1 MLIMNFEQL
10 TYFIAIVENDTYF
23 NAAEYLHMSQSNLS
37 KQIIKLEN
45 ELAIDLFDR
54 SYRSAVLTD
63 AGRLFYNDALQLIDQ
78 YHKVLQHIDDYK
90 KSNEQNLHIGTLPIQ
105 TQYNLT
111 SIFNKFKKDNPEINL
126 TIDEVEDEKLLEGI
140 KMDEYHIILARENM
154 LNPKYYDIYPIAK
167 DELVV
172 VLPLGHKLSKYS
184 QLNFNQLSGENFILM
199 NPYTYI
205 YQLCMNI
212 IKEYNISANVVRTA
226 RTESIIGAVALN
238 EGISLLPKKNIE
250 IFHHKNLVTV
260 PLNHNI
266 ELSVIA
272 AKKKTRANTPALNK
286 LIKFIENF
294 SI

>member
-23 NAAEYLHMSQSNLS
+23 NAAEYLNMSQSNLS

-111 SIFNKFKKDNPEINL
+111 SIFNRFKNQNPNIHIS
-126 TIDEVEDEKLLEGI
+126 IDEVE
-140 KMDEYHIILARENM
+140 EYDLIIGLNQDKYDIIIARENM
-154 LNPKYYDIYPIAK
+154 INSKQYDTYPIAE

-172 VLPLGHKLSKYS
+172 VLPSSHKLAAHST
-184 QLNFNQLSGENFILM
+184 LDFNLLSGEKFILM
-199 NPYTYI
+199 NPYTSI
-205 YQLCMNI
+205 YKLCI
-212 IKEYNISANVVRTA
+212 QQIKKYNIDASIVRTA
-226 RTESIIGAVALN
+226 RTESIIGAVSFN
-238 EGISLLPKKNIE
+238 EGISLLPKSNFE
-250 IFHHKNLVTV
+250 IFNHKNVV
-260 PLNHNI
+260 NI
-266 ELSVIA
+266 PFNNPIRLSVVI
-272 AKKKTRANTPALNK
+272 AKKNTRVTTPALKK
-286 LIKFIENF
+286 LIEFI
-294 SI
+294 

>member
-90 KSNEQNLHIGTLPIQ
+90 KSNEQNLHIGILPIQ

-111 SIFNKFKKDNPEINL
+111 SIFNRFKNQNPNIHIS
-126 TIDEVEDEKLLEGI
+126 IDEVE
-140 KMDEYHIILARENM
+140 EYDLIIGLNQDKYDIIIARENM
-154 LNPKYYDIYPIAK
+154 INSKQYDTYPIAE

-172 VLPLGHKLSKYS
+172 VLPSSHKLAAHST
-184 QLNFNQLSGENFILM
+184 LDFNLLSGENFILM
-199 NPYTYI
+199 NPYTSI
-205 YQLCMNI
+205 YKLCI
-212 IKEYNISANVVRTA
+212 QQIKKYNIDANIVGTA
-226 RTESIIGAVALN
+226 RTESIIGAVSFN
-238 EGISLLPKKNIE
+238 EGISLLPKSNFE
-250 IFHHKNLVTV
+250 IFNHKNVV
-260 PLNHNI
+260 NI
-266 ELSVIA
+266 PFTNPIRLSVVI
-272 AKKKTRANTPALNK
+272 AKKNTRVTTPALKK
-286 LIKFIENF
+286 LIEFI
-294 SI
+294 

>member
-1 MLIMNFEQL
+1 MNFEQL

-105 TQYNLT
+105 TQ
-111 SIFNKFKKDNPEINL
+111 NPNIHIS
-126 TIDEVEDEKLLEGI
+126 IDEVE
-140 KMDEYHIILARENM
+140 EYDLIIGLNQDKYDIIIARENM
-154 LNPKYYDIYPIAK
+154 INSKQYDTYPIAE

-172 VLPLGHKLSKYS
+172 VLPSSHKLAAHST
-184 QLNFNQLSGENFILM
+184 LDFNLLSGENFILM
-199 NPYTYI
+199 NPYTSI
-205 YQLCMNI
+205 YKLCMQQ
-212 IKEYNISANVVRTA
+212 IKKYNIDANIVGTA
-226 RTESIIGAVALN
+226 RTESIIGAVSFN
-238 EGISLLPKKNIE
+238 EGISLLPKSNFE
-250 IFHHKNLVTV
+250 IFNHKNVV
-260 PLNHNI
+260 NI
-266 ELSVIA
+266 PFTNPIRLSVVI
-272 AKKKTRANTPALNK
+272 AKKNTRVTTPALKK
-286 LIKFIENF
+286 LIEFI
-294 SI
+294 

>member
-111 SIFNKFKKDNPEINL
+111 SIFNRFKNQNPNIHIS
-126 TIDEVEDEKLLEGI
+126 IDEVE
-140 KMDEYHIILARENM
+140 EYDLIIGLNQDKYDIIIARENM
-154 LNPKYYDIYPIAK
+154 INSKQYDTYPIAE

-172 VLPLGHKLSKYS
+172 VLPSSHKLAAHST
-184 QLNFNQLSGENFILM
+184 LDFNLLSGEKFILM
-199 NPYTYI
+199 NPYTSI
-205 YQLCMNI
+205 YKLCI
-212 IKEYNISANVVRTA
+212 QQIKKYNIDANIVRTA
-226 RTESIIGAVALN
+226 RTESIIGAVSFN
-238 EGISLLPKKNIE
+238 EGISLLPKSNFE
-250 IFHHKNLVTV
+250 IFNHKNVV
-260 PLNHNI
+260 NI
-266 ELSVIA
+266 PFNNPIRLSVVI
-272 AKKKTRANTPALNK
+272 AKKNTRVTTPALKK
-286 LIKFIENF
+286 LIEFI
-294 SI
+294 

>member
-1 MLIMNFEQL
+1 MNFEQL

-111 SIFNKFKKDNPEINL
+111 SIFNRFKKQNPNIHIS
-126 TIDEVEDEKLLEGI
+126 IDEVE
-140 KMDEYHIILARENM
+140 EYDLIIGLNQDKYDIIIARENM
-154 LNPKYYDIYPIAK
+154 INSKQYDTYPIAE

-172 VLPLGHKLSKYS
+172 VLPSSHKLAAHST
-184 QLNFNQLSGENFILM
+184 LDFNLLSGENFILM
-199 NPYTYI
+199 NPYTSI
-205 YQLCMNI
+205 YKLCMQQ
-212 IKEYNISANVVRTA
+212 IKKYNIDANIVGTA
-226 RTESIIGAVALN
+226 RTESIIGAVSFN
-238 EGISLLPKKNIE
+238 EGISLLPKSNFE
-250 IFHHKNLVTV
+250 IFNHKNVV
-260 PLNHNI
+260 NI
-266 ELSVIA
+266 PFNNPIRLSVVI
-272 AKKKTRANTPALNK
+272 AKKNTRVTTPALKK
-286 LIKFIENF
+286 LIEFI
-294 SI
+294 

>member
-111 SIFNKFKKDNPEINL
+111 SIFNSFKNQNPNIHIS
-126 TIDEVEDEKLLEGI
+126 IDEVE
-140 KMDEYHIILARENM
+140 EYDLIIGLNQDKYDIIIARENM
-154 LNPKYYDIYPIAK
+154 INSKQYDTYPIAE

-172 VLPLGHKLSKYS
+172 VLPSSHKLAAHST
-184 QLNFNQLSGENFILM
+184 LDFNLLSGENFILM
-199 NPYTYI
+199 NPYTSI
-205 YQLCMNI
+205 YKLCMQQ
-212 IKEYNISANVVRTA
+212 IKKYNIDANIVGTA
-226 RTESIIGAVALN
+226 RTESIIGAVSFN
-238 EGISLLPKKNIE
+238 EGISLLPKSNFE
-250 IFHHKNLVTV
+250 IFNHKNVV
-260 PLNHNI
+260 NI
-266 ELSVIA
+266 PFTNPIRLSVVI
-272 AKKKTRANTPALNK
+272 AKKNTRVTTPALKK
-286 LIKFIENF
+286 LIEFI
-294 SI
+294 

>member
-111 SIFNKFKKDNPEINL
+111 SIFNRFKNQNPNIHIS
-126 TIDEVEDEKLLEGI
+126 IDEVE
-140 KMDEYHIILARENM
+140 EYDLIIGLNQDKYDIIIARENM
-154 LNPKYYDIYPIAK
+154 INSKQYDTYPIAE

-172 VLPLGHKLSKYS
+172 VLPSSHKLAAHST
-184 QLNFNQLSGENFILM
+184 LDFNLLSGENFILM
-199 NPYTYI
+199 NPYTSI
-205 YQLCMNI
+205 YKLCMQQ
-212 IKEYNISANVVRTA
+212 IKKYNIDANIVGTA
-226 RTESIIGAVALN
+226 RTESIIGAVSFN
-238 EGISLLPKKNIE
+238 EGISLLPKSNFE
-250 IFHHKNLVTV
+250 IFNHKNVV
-260 PLNHNI
+260 NI
-266 ELSVIA
+266 PFTNPIRLSVVI
-272 AKKKTRANTPALNK
+272 AKKKHSSNYSS
-286 LIKFIENF
+286 IKKIN
-294 SI
+294 

>member
-1 MLIMNFEQL
+1 MNFEQL

-63 AGRLFYNDALQLIDQ
+63 AGRLFYNDAFQLIDQ

-111 SIFNKFKKDNPEINL
+111 SIFNRFKNQNPNIHIS
-126 TIDEVEDEKLLEGI
+126 IDEVE
-140 KMDEYHIILARENM
+140 EYDLIIGLNQDKYDIIIARENM
-154 LNPKYYDIYPIAK
+154 INSKQYDTYPIAE

-172 VLPLGHKLSKYS
+172 VLPSSHKLAAHST
-184 QLNFNQLSGENFILM
+184 LDFNLLSGENFILM
-199 NPYTYI
+199 NPYTSI
-205 YQLCMNI
+205 YKLCMQQ
-212 IKEYNISANVVRTA
+212 IKKYNIDANIVGTA
-226 RTESIIGAVALN
+226 RTESIIGAVSFN
-238 EGISLLPKKNIE
+238 EGISLLPKSNFE
-250 IFHHKNLVTV
+250 IFNHKNVV
-260 PLNHNI
+260 NI
-266 ELSVIA
+266 PFTNPIRLSVVI
-272 AKKKTRANTPALNK
+272 AKKNTRVTTPALKK
-286 LIKFIENF
+286 LIEFI
-294 SI
+294 

>member
-1 MLIMNFEQL
+1 MNFEQL

-111 SIFNKFKKDNPEINL
+111 SIFNRFKNQNPNIHIS
-126 TIDEVEDEKLLEGI
+126 IDEVE
-140 KMDEYHIILARENM
+140 EYDLIIGLNQDKYDIIIARENM
-154 LNPKYYDIYPIAK
+154 INSKQYDTYPIAE

-172 VLPLGHKLSKYS
+172 VLPSSHKLAAHST
-184 QLNFNQLSGENFILM
+184 LDFNLLSGENFILM
-199 NPYTYI
+199 NPYTSI
-205 YQLCMNI
+205 YKLCMQQ
-212 IKEYNISANVVRTA
+212 IKKYNIDANIVGTA
-226 RTESIIGAVALN
+226 RTESIIGAVSFN
-238 EGISLLPKKNIE
+238 EGISLLPKSNFE
-250 IFHHKNLVTV
+250 IFNHKNVV
-260 PLNHNI
+260 NI
-266 ELSVIA
+266 PFTNPIRLSVVI
-272 AKKKTRANTPALNK
+272 AKKNTRVTTPALKK
-286 LIKFIENF
+286 LIEFI
-294 SI
+294 

>member
-111 SIFNKFKKDNPEINL
+111 SIFNRFKNQNPNIHIS
-126 TIDEVEDEKLLEGI
+126 IDEVE
-140 KMDEYHIILARENM
+140 EYDLIIGLNQDKYDIIIARENM
-154 LNPKYYDIYPIAK
+154 INPKQYDTYPIAE

-172 VLPLGHKLSKYS
+172 VLPSSHKLAAHST
-184 QLNFNQLSGENFILM
+184 LDFNLLSGEKFILM
-199 NPYTYI
+199 NPYTSI
-205 YQLCMNI
+205 YKLCI
-212 IKEYNISANVVRTA
+212 QQIKKYNIDANIVRTA
-226 RTESIIGAVALN
+226 RTESILGAVSFN
-238 EGISLLPKKNIE
+238 EGISLLPKSNFE
-250 IFHHKNLVTV
+250 IFNHKNVV
-260 PLNHNI
+260 NI
-266 ELSVIA
+266 PFTNPIRLSVVI
-272 AKKKTRANTPALNK
+272 AKKNTRVTTPALKK
-286 LIKFIENF
+286 LIEFI
-294 SI
+294 

>member
-1 MLIMNFEQL
+1 MNFEQL

-111 SIFNKFKKDNPEINL
+111 SIFNRFKNQNPNIHIS
-126 TIDEVEDEKLLEGI
+126 IDEVE
-140 KMDEYHIILARENM
+140 EYDLIIGLNQDKYDIIIARENM
-154 LNPKYYDIYPIAK
+154 INSKQYDTYPIAE

-172 VLPLGHKLSKYS
+172 VLPSSHKLAAHST
-184 QLNFNQLSGENFILM
+184 LDFNLLSGEKFILM
-199 NPYTYI
+199 NPYTSI
-205 YQLCMNI
+205 YKLCI
-212 IKEYNISANVVRTA
+212 QQIKKYNIDANIVRTA
-226 RTESIIGAVALN
+226 RTESIIGAVSFN
-238 EGISLLPKKNIE
+238 EGISLLPKSNFE
-250 IFHHKNLVTV
+250 IFNHKNVV
-260 PLNHNI
+260 NI
-266 ELSVIA
+266 PFNNPIRLSVVI
-272 AKKKTRANTPALNK
+272 AKKNTRVTTPALKK
-286 LIKFIENF
+286 LIEFI
-294 SI
+294 

>member
-23 NAAEYLHMSQSNLS
+23 NAAEYLNMSQSNLS

-111 SIFNKFKKDNPEINL
+111 SIFNRFKNQNPNIHIS
-126 TIDEVEDEKLLEGI
+126 IDEVE
-140 KMDEYHIILARENM
+140 EYDLIIGLNQDKYDIIIARENM
-154 LNPKYYDIYPIAK
+154 INSKQYDTYPIAE

-172 VLPLGHKLSKYS
+172 VLPSSHKLAAHST
-184 QLNFNQLSGENFILM
+184 LDFNLLSGEKFILM
-199 NPYTYI
+199 NPYTSI
-205 YQLCMNI
+205 YKLCI
-212 IKEYNISANVVRTA
+212 QQIKKYNIDANIVRTA
-226 RTESIIGAVALN
+226 RTESIIGAVSFN
-238 EGISLLPKKNIE
+238 EGISLLPKSNFE
-250 IFHHKNLVTV
+250 IFNHKNVV
-260 PLNHNI
+260 NI
-266 ELSVIA
+266 PFNNPIRLSVVI
-272 AKKKTRANTPALNK
+272 AKKNTRVTTPALKK
-286 LIKFIENF
+286 LIEFI
-294 SI
+294 

>member
-111 SIFNKFKKDNPEINL
+111 SIFNRFKNQNPNIHIS
-126 TIDEVEDEKLLEGI
+126 IDEVE
-140 KMDEYHIILARENM
+140 EYDLIIGLNQDKYDIIIARENM
-154 LNPKYYDIYPIAK
+154 INSKQYDTYPIAE

-172 VLPLGHKLSKYS
+172 VLPSSHKLAAHST
-184 QLNFNQLSGENFILM
+184 LDFNLLSGENFILM
-199 NPYTYI
+199 NPYTSI
-205 YQLCMNI
+205 YKLCI
-212 IKEYNISANVVRTA
+212 QQIKKYNIDANIVGTA
-226 RTESIIGAVALN
+226 RTESIIGAVSFN
-238 EGISLLPKKNIE
+238 EGISLLPKSNFE
-250 IFHHKNLVTV
+250 IFNHKNVV
-260 PLNHNI
+260 NI
-266 ELSVIA
+266 PFTNPIRLSVVI
-272 AKKKTRANTPALNK
+272 AKKNTRVTTPALKK
-286 LIKFIENF
+286 LIKFI
-294 SI
+294 

>member
-111 SIFNKFKKDNPEINL
+111 SIFNRFKNQNPNIHIS
-126 TIDEVEDEKLLEGI
+126 IDEVE
-140 KMDEYHIILARENM
+140 EYDLIIGLNQDKYDIIIARENM
-154 LNPKYYDIYPIAK
+154 INSKQYDTYPIAE

-172 VLPLGHKLSKYS
+172 VLPSSHKLAAHST
-184 QLNFNQLSGENFILM
+184 LDFNLLSGEKFILM
-199 NPYTYI
+199 NPYTSI
-205 YQLCMNI
+205 YKLCI
-212 IKEYNISANVVRTA
+212 QQIKKYNIDANIVGTA
-226 RTESIIGAVALN
+226 RTESIIGAVSFN
-238 EGISLLPKKNIE
+238 EGISLLPKSNFE
-250 IFHHKNLVTV
+250 IFNHKNVV
-260 PLNHNI
+260 NI
-266 ELSVIA
+266 PFTNPIRLSVVI
-272 AKKKTRANTPALNK
+272 AKKNTRVTTPALKK
-286 LIKFIENF
+286 LIKFI
-294 SI
+294 

>member
-1 MLIMNFEQL
+1 MNFEQL

-111 SIFNKFKKDNPEINL
+111 SIFNRFKNQNPNIHIS
-126 TIDEVEDEKLLEGI
+126 IDEVE
-140 KMDEYHIILARENM
+140 EYDLIIGLNQDKYDIIIARENM
-154 LNPKYYDIYPIAK
+154 INSKQYDTYPIAE

-172 VLPLGHKLSKYS
+172 VLPSSHKLAAHST
-184 QLNFNQLSGENFILM
+184 LDFNLLSGENFILM
-199 NPYTYI
+199 NPYTSI
-205 YQLCMNI
+205 YKLCI
-212 IKEYNISANVVRTA
+212 QQIKKYNIDANIVGTA
-226 RTESIIGAVALN
+226 RTESIIGAVSFN
-238 EGISLLPKKNIE
+238 EGISLLPKSNFE
-250 IFHHKNLVTV
+250 IFNHKNVV
-260 PLNHNI
+260 NI
-266 ELSVIA
+266 PFTNPIRLSVVI
-272 AKKKTRANTPALNK
+272 AKKNTRVTTPALKK
-286 LIKFIENF
+286 LIEFI
-294 SI
+294 

>member
-111 SIFNKFKKDNPEINL
+111 SIFNRFKNQNPNIHIS
-126 TIDEVEDEKLLEGI
+126 IDEVE
-140 KMDEYHIILARENM
+140 EYDLIIGLNQDKYDIIIARENM
-154 LNPKYYDIYPIAK
+154 INSKQYDTYPIAE

-172 VLPLGHKLSKYS
+172 VLPSSHKLAAHST
-184 QLNFNQLSGENFILM
+184 LDFNLLSGENFILM
-199 NPYTYI
+199 NPYTSI
-205 YQLCMNI
+205 YKLCI
-212 IKEYNISANVVRTA
+212 QQIKKYNIDANIVRTA
-226 RTESIIGAVALN
+226 RTESIIGAVSFN
-238 EGISLLPKKNIE
+238 EGISLLPKSNFE
-250 IFHHKNLVTV
+250 IFNHKNVV
-260 PLNHNI
+260 NI
-266 ELSVIA
+266 PFTNPIRLSVVI
-272 AKKKTRANTPALNK
+272 AKKNTRVTTPALKK
-286 LIKFIENF
+286 LIEFI
-294 SI
+294 

>member
-111 SIFNKFKKDNPEINL
+111 SIFNRFKNQNPNIHIS
-126 TIDEVEDEKLLEGI
+126 IDEVE
-140 KMDEYHIILARENM
+140 EYDLIIGLNQDKYDIIIARENM
-154 LNPKYYDIYPIAK
+154 INSKQYDTYPIAE

-172 VLPLGHKLSKYS
+172 VLPSSHKLAAHST
-184 QLNFNQLSGENFILM
+184 LDFNLLSGEKFILM
-199 NPYTYI
+199 NPYTSI
-205 YQLCMNI
+205 YKLCI
-212 IKEYNISANVVRTA
+212 QQIKKYNIDANIVRTA
-226 RTESIIGAVALN
+226 RTESILGAVSFN
-238 EGISLLPKKNIE
+238 EGISLLPKSNFE
-250 IFHHKNLVTV
+250 IFNHKNVV
-260 PLNHNI
+260 NI
-266 ELSVIA
+266 PFTNPIRLSVVI
-272 AKKKTRANTPALNK
+272 AKKNTRVTTPALKK
-286 LIKFIENF
+286 LIEFI
-294 SI
+294 

>member
-1 MLIMNFEQL
+1 MNFEQL

-111 SIFNKFKKDNPEINL
+111 SIFNRFKNQNPNIHIS
-126 TIDEVEDEKLLEGI
+126 IDEVE
-140 KMDEYHIILARENM
+140 EYDLIIGLNQDKYDIIIARENM
-154 LNPKYYDIYPIAK
+154 INSKQYDTYPIAE

-172 VLPLGHKLSKYS
+172 VLPSSHKLAAHST
-184 QLNFNQLSGENFILM
+184 LDFNLLSGENFILM
-199 NPYTYI
+199 NPYTSI
-205 YQLCMNI
+205 YKLCI
-212 IKEYNISANVVRTA
+212 QQIKKYNIDANIVGTA
-226 RTESIIGAVALN
+226 RTESIIGAVSFN
-238 EGISLLPKKNIE
+238 EGISLLPKSNFE
-250 IFHHKNLVTV
+250 IFNHKNVV
-260 PLNHNI
+260 NI
-266 ELSVIA
+266 PFTNPIRLSVVI
-272 AKKKTRANTPALNK
+272 AKKNTRGTTPAIKK
-286 LIKFIENF
+286 LIKFI
-294 SI
+294 

>member
-111 SIFNKFKKDNPEINL
+111 SIFNRFKNQNPNIHIS
-126 TIDEVEDEKLLEGI
+126 IDEVE
-140 KMDEYHIILARENM
+140 EYDLIIGLNQDKYDIIIARENM
-154 LNPKYYDIYPIAK
+154 INSKQYDTYPIAE

-172 VLPLGHKLSKYS
+172 VLPSSHKLAAHST
-184 QLNFNQLSGENFILM
+184 LDFNLLSGENFILM
-199 NPYTYI
+199 NPYTSI
-205 YQLCMNI
+205 YKLCMQQ
-212 IKEYNISANVVRTA
+212 IKKYNIDANIVGTA
-226 RTESIIGAVALN
+226 RTESIIGAVSFN
-238 EGISLLPKKNIE
+238 EGISLLPKSNFE
-250 IFHHKNLVTV
+250 IFNHKNVV
-260 PLNHNI
+260 NI
-266 ELSVIA
+266 PFTNPIRLSVVI
-272 AKKKTRANTPALNK
+272 AKKNTRVTTPALKK
-286 LIKFIENF
+286 LIEFI
-294 SI
+294 

>member
-1 MLIMNFEQL
+1 MNFEQL

-54 SYRSAVLTD
+54 SYRGAVLTD

-111 SIFNKFKKDNPEINL
+111 SIFNRFKNQNPNIHIS
-126 TIDEVEDEKLLEGI
+126 IDEVE
-140 KMDEYHIILARENM
+140 EYDLIIGLNQDKYDIIIARENM
-154 LNPKYYDIYPIAK
+154 INSKQYDTYPIAE

-172 VLPLGHKLSKYS
+172 VLPSSHKLAAHST
-184 QLNFNQLSGENFILM
+184 LDFNLLSGENFILM
-199 NPYTYI
+199 NPYTSI
-205 YQLCMNI
+205 YKLC
-212 IKEYNISANVVRTA
+212 IKQIKKYNIDANIVGTA
-226 RTESIIGAVALN
+226 RTESIIGAVSFN
-238 EGISLLPKKNIE
+238 EGISLLPKSNFE
-250 IFHHKNLVTV
+250 IFNHKNVV
-260 PLNHNI
+260 NI
-266 ELSVIA
+266 PFTNPIRLSVVI
-272 AKKKTRANTPALNK
+272 AKKNTRVTTPALKK
-286 LIKFIENF
+286 LIEFI
-294 SI
+294 

>member
-1 MLIMNFEQL
+1 MNFEQL

-111 SIFNKFKKDNPEINL
+111 SIFNRFKNQNPNIHIS
-126 TIDEVEDEKLLEGI
+126 IDEVE
-140 KMDEYHIILARENM
+140 EYDLIIGLNQDKYDIIIARENM
-154 LNPKYYDIYPIAK
+154 INSKQYDTYPIAE

-172 VLPLGHKLSKYS
+172 VLPSSHKLAAHST
-184 QLNFNQLSGENFILM
+184 LDFNLLSGEKFILM
-199 NPYTYI
+199 NPYTSI
-205 YQLCMNI
+205 YKLCIQQIKKYNVDANI
-212 IKEYNISANVVRTA
+212 VRTA
-226 RTESIIGAVALN
+226 RTESIIGAVSFN
-238 EGISLLPKKNIE
+238 EGISLLPKSNFE
-250 IFHHKNLVTV
+250 IFNHKNVV
-260 PLNHNI
+260 NI
-266 ELSVIA
+266 PFNNPIRLSVVI
-272 AKKKTRANTPALNK
+272 AKKNTRVTTPALKK
-286 LIKFIENF
+286 LIEFI
-294 SI
+294 

>member
-1 MLIMNFEQL
+1 MNFEQL

-23 NAAEYLHMSQSNLS
+23 NAAEYLNMSQSNLS

-111 SIFNKFKKDNPEINL
+111 SIFNRFKNQNPNIHIS
-126 TIDEVEDEKLLEGI
+126 IDEVE
-140 KMDEYHIILARENM
+140 EYDLIIGLNQDKYDIIIARENM
-154 LNPKYYDIYPIAK
+154 INSKQYDTYPIAE

-172 VLPLGHKLSKYS
+172 VLPSSHKLAAHST
-184 QLNFNQLSGENFILM
+184 LDFNLLSGEKFILM
-199 NPYTYI
+199 NPYTSI
-205 YQLCMNI
+205 YKLCI
-212 IKEYNISANVVRTA
+212 QQIKKYNIDASIVRTA
-226 RTESIIGAVALN
+226 RTESIIGAVSFN
-238 EGISLLPKKNIE
+238 EGISLLPKSNFE
-250 IFHHKNLVTV
+250 IFNHKNVV
-260 PLNHNI
+260 NI
-266 ELSVIA
+266 PFNNPIRLSVVI
-272 AKKKTRANTPALNK
+272 AKKNTRVTTPALKK
-286 LIKFIENF
+286 LIEFI
-294 SI
+294 

>member
-37 KQIIKLEN
+37 KQIIKLED

-111 SIFNKFKKDNPEINL
+111 SIFNRFKNQNPNIHIS
-126 TIDEVEDEKLLEGI
+126 IDEVE
-140 KMDEYHIILARENM
+140 EYDLIIGLNQDKYDIIIARENM
-154 LNPKYYDIYPIAK
+154 INSKQYDTYPIAE

-172 VLPLGHKLSKYS
+172 VLPSSHKLAAHST
-184 QLNFNQLSGENFILM
+184 LDFNLLSGENFILM
-199 NPYTYI
+199 NPYTSI
-205 YQLCMNI
+205 YKLCMQQ
-212 IKEYNISANVVRTA
+212 IKKYNIDANIVGTA
-226 RTESIIGAVALN
+226 RTESIIGAVSFN
-238 EGISLLPKKNIE
+238 EGISLLPKSNFE
-250 IFHHKNLVTV
+250 IFNHKNVV
-260 PLNHNI
+260 NI
-266 ELSVIA
+266 PFTNPIRLSVVI
-272 AKKKTRANTPALNK
+272 AKKNTRVTTPALKK
-286 LIKFIENF
+286 LIEFI
-294 SI
+294 

>member
-1 MLIMNFEQL
+1 MNFEQL

-111 SIFNKFKKDNPEINL
+111 SIFNRFKNQNPNIHIS
-126 TIDEVEDEKLLEGI
+126 IDEVE
-140 KMDEYHIILARENM
+140 EYDLIIGLNQDKYDIIIARENM
-154 LNPKYYDIYPIAK
+154 INSKQYDTYPIAE

-172 VLPLGHKLSKYS
+172 VLPSSHKLAAHST
-184 QLNFNQLSGENFILM
+184 LDFNLLSGENFILM
-199 NPYTYI
+199 NPYTSI
-205 YQLCMNI
+205 YKLCI
-212 IKEYNISANVVRTA
+212 QQIKKYNIDANIVGTA
-226 RTESIIGAVALN
+226 RTESIIGAVSFN
-238 EGISLLPKKNIE
+238 EGISLLPKSNFE
-250 IFHHKNLVTV
+250 IFNHKNVV
-260 PLNHNI
+260 NI
-266 ELSVIA
+266 PFTNPIRLSVVI
-272 AKKKTRANTPALNK
+272 AKKNTRVTTPALKK
-286 LIKFIENF
+286 LIKFI
-294 SI
+294 

>member
-111 SIFNKFKKDNPEINL
+111 SIFNRFKKQNPNIHIS
-126 TIDEVEDEKLLEGI
+126 IDEVE
-140 KMDEYHIILARENM
+140 EYDLIIGLNQDKYDIIIARENM
-154 LNPKYYDIYPIAK
+154 INSKQYDTYPIAE

-172 VLPLGHKLSKYS
+172 VLPSSHKLAAHST
-184 QLNFNQLSGENFILM
+184 LDFNLLSGENFILM
-199 NPYTYI
+199 NPYTSI
-205 YQLCMNI
+205 YKLCMQQ
-212 IKEYNISANVVRTA
+212 IKKYNIDANIVGTA
-226 RTESIIGAVALN
+226 RTESIIGAVSFN
-238 EGISLLPKKNIE
+238 EGISLLPKSNFE
-250 IFHHKNLVTV
+250 IFNHKNVV
-260 PLNHNI
+260 NI
-266 ELSVIA
+266 PFNNPIRLSVVI
-272 AKKKTRANTPALNK
+272 AKKNTRVTTPALKK
-286 LIKFIENF
+286 LIEFI
-294 SI
+294 

>member
-1 MLIMNFEQL
+1 MNFEQL

-111 SIFNKFKKDNPEINL
+111 SIFNRFKNQNPNIHIS
-126 TIDEVEDEKLLEGI
+126 IDEVE
-140 KMDEYHIILARENM
+140 EYDLIIGLNQHKYDIIIARENM
-154 LNPKYYDIYPIAK
+154 INSKQYDTYPIAE

-172 VLPLGHKLSKYS
+172 VLPSSHKLAAHST
-184 QLNFNQLSGENFILM
+184 LDFNLLSGENFILM
-199 NPYTYI
+199 NPYTSI
-205 YQLCMNI
+205 YKLCMQQ
-212 IKEYNISANVVRTA
+212 IKKYNIDANIVGTA
-226 RTESIIGAVALN
+226 RTESIIGAVSFN
-238 EGISLLPKKNIE
+238 EGISLLPKSNFE
-250 IFHHKNLVTV
+250 IFNHKNVV
-260 PLNHNI
+260 NI
-266 ELSVIA
+266 PFTNPIRLSVVI
-272 AKKKTRANTPALNK
+272 AKKNTRVTTPALKK
-286 LIKFIENF
+286 LIEFI
-294 SI
+294 

>member
-111 SIFNKFKKDNPEINL
+111 SIFNRFKNQNPNIHIS
-126 TIDEVEDEKLLEGI
+126 IDEVE
-140 KMDEYHIILARENM
+140 EYDLIIGLNQDKYDIIIARENM
-154 LNPKYYDIYPIAK
+154 INSKQYDTYPIAE

-172 VLPLGHKLSKYS
+172 VLPSSHKLAAHST
-184 QLNFNQLSGENFILM
+184 LDFNLLSGENFILM
-199 NPYTYI
+199 NPYTSI
-205 YQLCMNI
+205 YKLCI
-212 IKEYNISANVVRTA
+212 QQIKKYNIDANIVGTA
-226 RTESIIGAVALN
+226 RTESIIGAVSFN
-238 EGISLLPKKNIE
+238 EGISLLPKSNFE
-250 IFHHKNLVTV
+250 IFNHKNVV
-260 PLNHNI
+260 NI
-266 ELSVIA
+266 PFTNPIRLSVVI
-272 AKKKTRANTPALNK
+272 AKKTL
-286 LIKFIENF
+286 E
-294 SI
+294 

>member
-63 AGRLFYNDALQLIDQ
+63 PGRLFYNDALQLIDQ

-111 SIFNKFKKDNPEINL
+111 SIFNRFKNQNPNIHIS
-126 TIDEVEDEKLLEGI
+126 IDEVE
-140 KMDEYHIILARENM
+140 EYDLIIGLNQDKYDIIIARENM
-154 LNPKYYDIYPIAK
+154 INSKQYDTYPIAE

-172 VLPLGHKLSKYS
+172 VLPSSHKLAAHST
-184 QLNFNQLSGENFILM
+184 LDFNLLSGENFILM
-199 NPYTYI
+199 NPYTSI
-205 YQLCMNI
+205 YKLCI
-212 IKEYNISANVVRTA
+212 QQIKKYNIDANIVRTA
-226 RTESIIGAVALN
+226 RTESIIGAVSFN
-238 EGISLLPKKNIE
+238 EGISLLPKSNFE
-250 IFHHKNLVTV
+250 IFNHKNVV
-260 PLNHNI
+260 NI
-266 ELSVIA
+266 PFTNPIRLSVVI
-272 AKKKTRANTPALNK
+272 AKKNTRVTTPALKK
-286 LIKFIENF
+286 LIEFI
-294 SI
+294 

>member
-1 MLIMNFEQL
+1 MNFEQL

-111 SIFNKFKKDNPEINL
+111 SIFNRFKKQNPNIHIS
-126 TIDEVEDEKLLEGI
+126 IDEVE
-140 KMDEYHIILARENM
+140 EYDLIIGLNQDKYDIIIARENM
-154 LNPKYYDIYPIAK
+154 INSKQYDTYPIAE

-172 VLPLGHKLSKYS
+172 VLPSSHKLAAHST
-184 QLNFNQLSGENFILM
+184 LDFNLLSGENFILM
-199 NPYTYI
+199 NPYTSI
-205 YQLCMNI
+205 YKLCI
-212 IKEYNISANVVRTA
+212 QQIKKYNIDANIVGTA
-226 RTESIIGAVALN
+226 RTESIIGAVSFN
-238 EGISLLPKKNIE
+238 EGISLLPKSNFE
-250 IFHHKNLVTV
+250 IFNHKNVV
-260 PLNHNI
+260 NI
-266 ELSVIA
+266 PFTNPIRLSVVI
-272 AKKKTRANTPALNK
+272 AKKNTRVTTPALKK
-286 LIKFIENF
+286 LIEFI
-294 SI
+294 

>member
-78 YHKVLQHIDDYK
+78 YHKVLQHIYDYK

-111 SIFNKFKKDNPEINL
+111 SIFNRFKNQNPNIHIS
-126 TIDEVEDEKLLEGI
+126 IDEVE
-140 KMDEYHIILARENM
+140 EYDLIIGLNQDKYDIIIARENM
-154 LNPKYYDIYPIAK
+154 INSKQYDTYPIAE

-172 VLPLGHKLSKYS
+172 VLPSSHKLAAHST
-184 QLNFNQLSGENFILM
+184 LDFNLLSGENFILM
-199 NPYTYI
+199 NPYTSI
-205 YQLCMNI
+205 YKLCI
-212 IKEYNISANVVRTA
+212 QQIKKYNIDANIVGTA
-226 RTESIIGAVALN
+226 RTESIIGAVSFN
-238 EGISLLPKKNIE
+238 EGISLLPKSNFE
-250 IFHHKNLVTV
+250 IFNHKNVV
-260 PLNHNI
+260 NI
-266 ELSVIA
+266 PFNNPIRLSVVI
-272 AKKKTRANTPALNK
+272 AKKNTRVTTPALKK
-286 LIKFIENF
+286 LIEFI
-294 SI
+294 

>member
-111 SIFNKFKKDNPEINL
+111 SIFNRFKKQNPNIHIS
-126 TIDEVEDEKLLEGI
+126 IDEVE
-140 KMDEYHIILARENM
+140 EYDLIIGLNQDKYDIIIARENM
-154 LNPKYYDIYPIAK
+154 INSKQYDTYPIAE

-172 VLPLGHKLSKYS
+172 VLPSSHKLAAHST
-184 QLNFNQLSGENFILM
+184 LDFNLLSGENFILM
-199 NPYTYI
+199 NPYTSI
-205 YQLCMNI
+205 YKLCMQQ
-212 IKEYNISANVVRTA
+212 IKKYNIDANIVGTA
-226 RTESIIGAVALN
+226 RTESIIGAVSFN
-238 EGISLLPKKNIE
+238 EGISLLPKSNFE
-250 IFHHKNLVTV
+250 IFNHKNVV
-260 PLNHNI
+260 NI
-266 ELSVIA
+266 PFTNPIRLSVVI
-272 AKKKTRANTPALNK
+272 AKKNTRVTTPALKK
-286 LIKFIENF
+286 LIEFI
-294 SI
+294 

>member
-1 MLIMNFEQL
+1 MTFEQL
-10 TYFIAIVENDTYF
+10 KYFIAIVENGTYF
-23 NAAEYLHMSQSNLS
+23 NASESLHISQSNLS
-37 KQIIKLEN
+37 KQIIKLEK
-45 ELAIDLFDR
+45 ELNIDLFDR
-54 SYRSAVLTD
+54 KLRSASLTD
-63 AGRLFYNDALQLIDQ
+63 AGRLFYNDATILINQ
-78 YHKVLQHIDDYK
+78 YNIALNNISNYK
-90 KSNEQNLHIGTLPIQ
+90 KFNDEKLHIGTLPIQ

-111 SIFNKFKKDNPEINL
+111 SIFNEFKKDNPEINL

-172 VLPLGHKLSKYS
+172 VLPLGHKLSKCS

-212 IKEYNISANVVRTA
+212 IEEYSISANVVRTA

>member
-1 MLIMNFEQL
+1 MNFEQL

-111 SIFNKFKKDNPEINL
+111 SIFNRFKKQNPNIHIS
-126 TIDEVEDEKLLEGI
+126 IDEVE
-140 KMDEYHIILARENM
+140 EYDLIIGLNQDKYDIINARENM
-154 LNPKYYDIYPIAK
+154 INSKQYDTYPIAE

-172 VLPLGHKLSKYS
+172 VLPSSHKLAAHST
-184 QLNFNQLSGENFILM
+184 LDFNLLSGENFILM
-199 NPYTYI
+199 NPYTSI
-205 YQLCMNI
+205 YKLCMQQ
-212 IKEYNISANVVRTA
+212 IKKYNIDANIVGTA
-226 RTESIIGAVALN
+226 RTESIIGAVSFN
-238 EGISLLPKKNIE
+238 EGISLLPKSNFE
-250 IFHHKNLVTV
+250 IFNHKNVV
-260 PLNHNI
+260 NI
-266 ELSVIA
+266 PFTNPIRLSVVI
-272 AKKKTRANTPALNK
+272 AKKNTRVTTPALKK
-286 LIKFIENF
+286 LIEFI
-294 SI
+294 

>member
-1 MLIMNFEQL
+1 MNFEQL

-111 SIFNKFKKDNPEINL
+111 SIFNRFKKQNPNIHIS
-126 TIDEVEDEKLLEGI
+126 IDEVE
-140 KMDEYHIILARENM
+140 EYDLIIGLNQDKYDIIIARENM
-154 LNPKYYDIYPIAK
+154 INSKQYDTYPIAE

-172 VLPLGHKLSKYS
+172 VLPSSHKLAAHST
-184 QLNFNQLSGENFILM
+184 LDFNLLSGENFILM
-199 NPYTYI
+199 NPYTSI
-205 YQLCMNI
+205 YKLCMQQ
-212 IKEYNISANVVRTA
+212 IKKYNIDANIVGTA
-226 RTESIIGAVALN
+226 RTESIIGAVSFN
-238 EGISLLPKKNIE
+238 EGISLLPKSNFE
-250 IFHHKNLVTV
+250 IFNHKNVV
-260 PLNHNI
+260 NI
-266 ELSVIA
+266 PFTNPIRLSVVI
-272 AKKKTRANTPALNK
+272 AKKNTRVTTPALKK
-286 LIKFIENF
+286 LIEFI
-294 SI
+294 

>member
-1 MLIMNFEQL
+1 MNFEQL

-37 KQIIKLEN
+37 KQIIKLED

-111 SIFNKFKKDNPEINL
+111 SIFNRFKNQNPNIHIS
-126 TIDEVEDEKLLEGI
+126 IDEVE
-140 KMDEYHIILARENM
+140 EYDLIIGLNQDKYDIIIARENM
-154 LNPKYYDIYPIAK
+154 INSKQYDTYPIAE

-172 VLPLGHKLSKYS
+172 VLPSSHKLAAHST
-184 QLNFNQLSGENFILM
+184 LDFNLLSGENFILM
-199 NPYTYI
+199 NPYTSI
-205 YQLCMNI
+205 YKLCMQQ
-212 IKEYNISANVVRTA
+212 IKKYNIDANIVGTA
-226 RTESIIGAVALN
+226 RTESIIGAVSFN
-238 EGISLLPKKNIE
+238 EGISLLPKSNFE
-250 IFHHKNLVTV
+250 IFNHKNVV
-260 PLNHNI
+260 NI
-266 ELSVIA
+266 PFTNPIRLSVVI
-272 AKKKTRANTPALNK
+272 AKKNTRVTTPALKK
-286 LIKFIENF
+286 LIEFI
-294 SI
+294 

>member
-111 SIFNKFKKDNPEINL
+111 SIFNRFKKQNPNIHIS
-126 TIDEVEDEKLLEGI
+126 IDEVE
-140 KMDEYHIILARENM
+140 EYDLIIGLNQDKYDIIIARENM
-154 LNPKYYDIYPIAK
+154 INSKQYDTYPIAE

-172 VLPLGHKLSKYS
+172 VLPSSHKLAAHST
-184 QLNFNQLSGENFILM
+184 LDFNLLSGENFILM
-199 NPYTYI
+199 NPYTSI
-205 YQLCMNI
+205 YKLCI
-212 IKEYNISANVVRTA
+212 QQIKKYNIDANIVGTA
-226 RTESIIGAVALN
+226 RTESIIGAVSFN
-238 EGISLLPKKNIE
+238 EGISLLPKSNFE
-250 IFHHKNLVTV
+250 IFNHKNVV
-260 PLNHNI
+260 NI
-266 ELSVIA
+266 PFTNPIRLSVVI
-272 AKKKTRANTPALNK
+272 AKKNTRVTTPALKK
-286 LIKFIENF
+286 LIEFI
-294 SI
+294 

>member
-1 MLIMNFEQL
+1 MNFEQL

-111 SIFNKFKKDNPEINL
+111 SIFNRFKNQNPNIHIS
-126 TIDEVEDEKLLEGI
+126 IDEVE
-140 KMDEYHIILARENM
+140 EYDLIIGLNQDKYDIIIARENM
-154 LNPKYYDIYPIAK
+154 INSKQYDTYPIAE

-172 VLPLGHKLSKYS
+172 VLPSSHKLAAHST
-184 QLNFNQLSGENFILM
+184 LDFNLLSGEKFILM
-199 NPYTYI
+199 NPYTSI
-205 YQLCMNI
+205 YKLCI
-212 IKEYNISANVVRTA
+212 QQIKKYNIDASIVRTA
-226 RTESIIGAVALN
+226 RTESIIGAVSFN
-238 EGISLLPKKNIE
+238 EGISLLPKSNFE
-250 IFHHKNLVTV
+250 IFNHKNVV
-260 PLNHNI
+260 NI
-266 ELSVIA
+266 PFNNPIRLSVVI
-272 AKKKTRANTPALNK
+272 AKKNTRVTTPALKK
-286 LIKFIENF
+286 LIEFI
-294 SI
+294 